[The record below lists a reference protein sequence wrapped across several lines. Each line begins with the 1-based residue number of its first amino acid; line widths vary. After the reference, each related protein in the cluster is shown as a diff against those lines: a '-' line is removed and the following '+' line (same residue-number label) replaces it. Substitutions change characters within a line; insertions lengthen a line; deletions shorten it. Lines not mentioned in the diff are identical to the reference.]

1 MLPAFPF
8 GTDLTTDELHIVT
21 ALKRLKH
28 ATRHPVELVQMVVKS
43 LLDGKEAP
51 QAYLQR
57 LGLDDARN
65 FKTMFIRK
73 LFAGNL

>member
-1 MLPAFPF
+1 MR
-8 GTDLTTDELHIVT
+8 

-28 ATRHPVELVQMVVKS
+28 AANHPTELVAMALKS
-43 LLDGKEAP
+43 LWEDKEAP

-57 LGLDDARN
+57 LGLDDARS
-65 FKTMFIRK
+65 FKQLFLKR